1 MSRKKRI
8 VSAAS
13 DLYEEYG
20 APLVDSVVD
29 ALSVKK
35 PAPKKSLAA
44 KPTTAAK
51 RVAAEVTTTKA
62 PAIIK
67 KVSGANKRASD
78 KVSYDREKLA
88 RQYPDIAPPSP
99 AIDKNSGNEFL
110 QKELSD
116 EAKALEKTLAVTRRE
131 MGREGYTPY
140 FNPEERFYVDPAP
153 YNLQGNTLV
162 DSVAKRPDTI
172 EKYEALAQ
180 DPAAI
185 DRLRAAYERGSGYA
199 GAKDWYAM
207 GQLEDAFMQEYGP
220 EMGRQMFKERFA
232 DSMAATTGG
241 ADPTSNLLMAAYGN
255 LTKEAGDSIPVDS
268 YNLPFPIGGR
278 FAKTNT
284 AMFEKLINRGE
295 GLTTANP
302 KRFNFSADFLGD
314 TSRATIDEQMSG
326 MFDPKMTMPPKGSYG
341 IYERALGDLA
351 KMYGVAP
358 ANFQDVSWAGGKLVK
373 TPNFQPKPMIQIVND
388 AIERTARVT
397 GQDPEEVVYES
408 LIKAKRPM
416 YAEGGMVEAPLAY

>member
-1 MSRKKRI
+1 MSRRLKRLIEGTSGYIPDAIETPLRNALGMPDLAAKK
-8 VSAAS
+8 
-13 DLYEEYG
+13 
-20 APLVDSVVD
+20 
-29 ALSVKK
+29 VK
-35 PAPKKSLAA
+35 PLAA

-51 RVAAEVTTTKA
+51 RVAADVTTTKA

-88 RQYPDIAPPSP
+88 RQYPDLAPPSP
-99 AIDKNSGNEFL
+99 AIDKNTGNPFL
-110 QKELSD
+110 QKEKSE
-116 EAKALEKTLAVTRRE
+116 EAMALEKALAVTRRE
-131 MGREGYTPY
+131 MGRDGYTPY

-162 DSVAKRPDTI
+162 DSVAKKPDTI
-172 EKYEALAQ
+172 AKYEALAR
-180 DPAAI
+180 DPAAT
-185 DRLRAAYERGSGYA
+185 DRLRAAYERGSEYA

-255 LTKEAGDSIPVDS
+255 LTKEAGDSIPVES
-268 YNLPFPIGGR
+268 YDLPFPIGGR

-295 GLTTANP
+295 GLSTANP

-397 GQDPEEVVYES
+397 GQDPEQVVYES

-416 YAEGGMVEAPLAY
+416 YAHGGYVEQA

>member
-1 MSRKKRI
+1 MSRLTRI
-8 VSAAS
+8 IKAVAPYVPDEVEEPILRALGMS
-13 DLYEEYG
+13 DL
-20 APLVDSVVD
+20 A
-29 ALSVKK
+29 AKK
-35 PAPKKSLAA
+35 LKPLAA

-51 RVAAEVTTTKA
+51 RVAADVTTTKA

-88 RQYPDIAPPSP
+88 RQYPDLAPPSP
-99 AIDKNSGNEFL
+99 AIDKDTGKPFP
-110 QKELSD
+110 QKEKSD
-116 EAKALEKTLAVTRRE
+116 EAKALAKTLAVTRRE
-131 MGREGYTPY
+131 MARDGYTPY

-162 DSVAKRPDTI
+162 DSIAKRPDTI
-172 EKYEALAQ
+172 EKYEALAR
-180 DPAAI
+180 DPAAM
-185 DRLRAAYERGSGYA
+185 DRLRAAYERGSKYA

-241 ADPTSNLLMAAYGN
+241 ADPVMNLLMAAYGN

-268 YNLPFPIGGR
+268 FNLPFPIGGR

-314 TSRATIDEQMSG
+314 ISRATIDEQMIG
-326 MFDPKMTMPPKGSYG
+326 MFDPKMAAPPKGSYG